1 MDKKTMIALVAAA
14 VMGISGSAFAQ
25 PFLEVDD
32 AAAAQ
37 TGGVAAGDDVTQT
50 EVDVDAA
57 AAQYGGVAAGDDATS
72 IEVEKKDV
80 DIASNNTTEIDVEK
94 DVDVE
99 KNMLS
104 NNDTDVDVEKNLLS
118 NNDTDVDVEKNM
130 LSNNDTDVD
139 VEKNLLSNNDTDVD
153 TDFMSNNEWDQDNS
167 TNVDVQFDDLSLGL
181 AFASKGSIALAAGGD
196 MDVNAAI
203 AENESRQENDFSGL
217 DHITV
222 RNGVQD
228 KVTTETTETEGYGS
242 WFNYHPA
249 TTEINETVIPGSSM
263 AAVTA
268 RQSDVNIG
276 SGIGMNI
283 NGAFVQATNS
293 ASALAIN
300 GNSNLTSGNQ

>member
-14 VMGISGSAFAQ
+14 VMGISGSAFAYG
-25 PFLEVDD
+25 PDVEIDD

-139 VEKNLLSNNDTDVD
+139 

-217 DHITV
+217 DNITV

-228 KVTTETTETEGYGS
+228 KVTTETTDTEGYWS
-242 WFNYHPA
+242 RCNYHPA

>member
-14 VMGISGSAFAQ
+14 VMGFSSTAFATPHHQ
-25 PFLEVDD
+25 DPEIDVDHVAAAQKGGNAAGDDLYQTEVDID

-37 TGGVAAGDDVTQT
+37 N
-50 EVDVDAA
+50 
-57 AAQYGGVAAGDDATS
+57 GGVAAGDDATS

-80 DIASNNTTEIDVEK
+80 DIASNNTTEIDVDK

-99 KNMLS
+99 KNM
-104 NNDTDVDVEKNLLS
+104 LS

-139 VEKNLLSNNDTDVD
+139 
-153 TDFMSNNEWDQDNS
+153 TDFMSNNDWDYDAS
-167 TNVDVQFDDLSLGL
+167 TNVDVKFDDLSLGL

-203 AENESRQENDFSGL
+203 AENESRQKNDFSGL
-217 DHITV
+217 DNITV
-222 RNGVQD
+222 NNGAEE
-228 KVTTETTETEGYGS
+228 KVITETETIERRCR
-242 WFNYHPA
+242 PDVV
-249 TTEINETVIPGSSM
+249 TTTETVIPGSSM

>member
-14 VMGISGSAFAQ
+14 VMGISGSAFAYG
-25 PFLEVDD
+25 PDVEIDD

-104 NNDTDVDVEKNLLS
+104 NNDTDVDVEKNMLS

-130 LSNNDTDVD
+130 
-139 VEKNLLSNNDTDVD
+139 LSNNDTDVD

-228 KVTTETTETEGYGS
+228 KVTKETTETEGYWS
-242 WFNYHPA
+242 CCNYHPA

>member
-14 VMGISGSAFAQ
+14 VMGFSSTAFATPHHQ
-25 PFLEVDD
+25 DPEIDVDHVAAAQKGGNAAGDDLYQTEVDID

-37 TGGVAAGDDVTQT
+37 N
-50 EVDVDAA
+50 
-57 AAQYGGVAAGDDATS
+57 GGVAAGDDATS

-80 DIASNNTTEIDVEK
+80 DIASNNTTEIDVDK

-99 KNMLS
+99 KNM
-104 NNDTDVDVEKNLLS
+104 LS

-139 VEKNLLSNNDTDVD
+139 
-153 TDFMSNNEWDQDNS
+153 TDFMSNNDWDYDAS
-167 TNVDVQFDDLSLGL
+167 TNVDVKFDDLSLGL

-217 DHITV
+217 DNITV

-228 KVTTETTETEGYGS
+228 KVTTETTDTEGYWS
-242 WFNYHPA
+242 RCNYHPA
-249 TTEINETVIPGSSM
+249 TTEITETVIPGSSM

>member
-14 VMGISGSAFAQ
+14 VMGISGSAFAYG
-25 PFLEVDD
+25 PDVEIDD

-104 NNDTDVDVEKNLLS
+104 NNDTDVDVEKN
-118 NNDTDVDVEKNM
+118 M
-130 LSNNDTDVD
+130 
-139 VEKNLLSNNDTDVD
+139 LSNNDTDVD

-228 KVTTETTETEGYGS
+228 KVTKETTETEGYVS